1 MTPNEVVEAMARGMW
16 EAYARQHLHPAD
28 WPSWGELVAQGHQG
42 IHRTNEFRGY
52 ARAAI
57 RAVTARGG
65 LVVGKM
71 PDEYPAG
78 SNYADGHRAALAA
91 VRAAAVKVE

>member
-1 MTPNEVVEAMARGMW
+1 MSDVVVEAMARFID
-16 EAYARQHLHPAD
+16 P
-28 WPSWGELVAQGHQG
+28 VAMRDASNDPEMVRRRKQAKD
-42 IHRTNEFRGY
+42 I

-57 RAVTARGG
+57 RACHDAGG

-91 VRAAAVKVE
+91 VRAAAVEVE